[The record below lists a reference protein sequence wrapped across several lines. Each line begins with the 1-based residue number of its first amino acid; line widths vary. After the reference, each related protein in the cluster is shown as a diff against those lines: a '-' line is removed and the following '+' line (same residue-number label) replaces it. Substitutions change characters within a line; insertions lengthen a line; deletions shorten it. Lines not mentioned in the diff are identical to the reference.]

1 MDEEKGMSKEQI
13 TNKVQEVAEILLKNA
28 PKNEK
33 ILFDKIMR
41 SDDVKLMKEFGK
53 TQEELANM
61 FLVKWSRE
69 S

>member
-1 MDEEKGMSKEQI
+1 MNEEKGMRKEQI
-13 TNKVQEVAEILLKNA
+13 KNKAQEVAEILLKNA

-41 SDDVKLMKEFGK
+41 SDDAKLMKAFGK

-61 FLVKWSRE
+61 FLAKWSIE